1 MHCWTWILF
10 TSDSN
15 IYFRWSNKQWSEEMS
30 IGFIFC
36 MVFFFKRGRVSDF
49 VTISITYYLSG
60 GEFKYIYRHTHTHT
74 HIYIYQLRIDVNTR
88 CSVMPKL
95 IQLINFVCMCCNVSS
110 LFSHSIQT
118 QHLQKKT
125 KNYWLPCINS
135 ALLCLFQL
143 FSHLHGVGTARCL
156 DFISKINDLKEIKGS
171 PCDSG

>member
-1 MHCWTWILF
+1 MF
-10 TSDSN
+10 
-15 IYFRWSNKQWSEEMS
+15 
-30 IGFIFC
+30 
-36 MVFFFKRGRVSDF
+36 FFFKRGRVSDF

-74 HIYIYQLRIDVNTR
+74 HTHIHISAQNRCKYR

-125 KNYWLPCINS
+125 KKKKLYWLPCINS